1 MLYNYLKISLAVL
14 VRRKFLTFVNLFGAV
29 LTLTVL
35 VVAFAILES
44 LVSPAGAQHRRDR
57 LTAC

>member
-29 LTLTVL
+29 LTLVDL
-35 VVAFAILES
+35 
-44 LVSPAGAQHRRDR
+44 
-57 LTAC
+57 LTSGPCDGFLTPP